1 MPPPSQA
8 GVIFFLQI
16 KFNLLNKK
24 GCPGNLRKAAFLLYQ
39 LNKPYAFFDVDFFA
53 EDFDSSKGLA
63 TFFKCQISFT

>member
-24 GCPGNLRKAAFLLYQ
+24 GCPEISVRQPFYYINLI
-39 LNKPYAFFDVDFFA
+39 KP
-53 EDFDSSKGLA
+53 
-63 TFFKCQISFT
+63 